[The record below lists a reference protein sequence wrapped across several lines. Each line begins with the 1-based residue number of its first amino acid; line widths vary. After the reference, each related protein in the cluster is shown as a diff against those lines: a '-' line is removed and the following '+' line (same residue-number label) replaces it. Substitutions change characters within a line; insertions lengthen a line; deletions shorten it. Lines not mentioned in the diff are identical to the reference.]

1 MPFAPSEF
9 ASAGGVAQSI
19 THLLL
24 EEFFSSL
31 QYFLLFLYFGQ
42 NDIIID

>member
-24 EEFFSSL
+24 EEFLSSP
-31 QYFLLFLYFGQ
+31 QHFLLFLYFGQ